1 MVEYISK
8 DAWIPA
14 DGMKL
19 ESSARM
25 AVESE
30 TNTLV
35 VAGPGAGKTEL
46 LAQRA
51 CYLLQTNE
59 CSWPK
64 RILAISFK
72 RDAAANIKERVK
84 KRCGDDLADRFDS
97 FTFDGFAFFLLNRFH
112 HCLPQKYKINFPVR
126 IIWNERN
133 IYNLYEQQFRDRIAR
148 VQEKEV
154 LNQHHRSLPINEDG
168 MSYLIW
174 RQLLDSNPSNLSFRM
189 VMRLAQLIVESN
201 SLVKKLLRQSYSHI
215 FLDEFQDTTTLQF
228 DFVKRCFDVGKHI
241 FTAVGDDK
249 QKIMGWAGAD
259 KEIFEKYKETF
270 TPDEIML
277 TMNFRSAPKL
287 VELQNYLIKELLQKD
302 SLMQPSSTFK
312 QNGAAYSFLY
322 DNSDAECNHIIDFI
336 LKRMKNDNNL
346 NPRSFCI
353 LVKQQVSVYCK
364 KFIAQSGICGLMFRD
379 EDPYSKW
386 LDDEVFSYLLNCLLV
401 VAKKDTAAI
410 WDELHNFIFRISYS
424 IDDEKNWI
432 EEKKFE
438 AMLRKLRRESDFSK
452 VIDEVLSFADKK
464 KIGAIFTDYRNLDHL
479 DECIKT
485 LINWINRRISCGMS
499 LAEAL
504 VDIRGDNSIPIMTI
518 HKSKGLEYDTVI
530 FIGLEDIPFR
540 DIGKEESE
548 DENAFFVAL
557 SRAKNVVVFTF
568 AGQREDKYGNLK
580 PQSVQNVSCIYNVLN
595 NSSLV
600 EFQKIP

>member
-30 TNTLV
+30 TNTLI

-59 CSWPK
+59 CPWPK

-84 KRCGDDLADRFDS
+84 KRCGDDLAERFDS
-97 FTFDGFAFFLLNRFH
+97 FTFDGFANFLLNRFH
-112 HCLPQKYKINFPVR
+112 HCLPQNYKINLPVR

-133 IYNLYEQQFRDRIAR
+133 IYDLYEQQFRDKIAR

-174 RQLLDSNPSNLSFRM
+174 RQLLDLNPSNLSFRM
-189 VMRLAQLIVESN
+189 IMRLAQLIVESN

-215 FLDEFQDTTTLQF
+215 FLDEFQDTTIMQF
-228 DFVKRCFDVGKHI
+228 EFLKACFDVENHI

-259 KEIFEKYKETF
+259 KEIFEKYKNTF
-270 TPDEIML
+270 GADEIKL

-287 VELQNYLIKELLQKD
+287 VKLQNYLIKELLQKD
-302 SLMQPSSTFK
+302 SLMQPSSSFK
-312 QNGAAYSFLY
+312 EDGAAYSFVY
-322 DNSDAECNHIIDFI
+322 DNYDAECNHIINFI
-336 LKRMKNDNNL
+336 LERMKNDCNL
-346 NPRSFCI
+346 KPRNFCI
-353 LVKQQVSVYCK
+353 LVKQQVSVYCR
-364 KFIAQSGICGLMFRD
+364 KFIEQSGVCGLTFRD

-386 LDDEVFSYLLNCLLV
+386 LDDEVFSYLLSCLLV
-401 VAKKDTAAI
+401 VAKKDTAVI
-410 WDELHNFIFRISYS
+410 WEELHNFIFRISYS
-424 IDDEKNWI
+424 VDDEKNWI

-438 AMLRKLRRESDFSK
+438 SMLRKLRRENDFSK
-452 VIDEVLSFADKK
+452 VVAEVISFADEK
-464 KIGAIFTDYRNLDHL
+464 KIGAAFTDYRDLNHL
-479 DECIKT
+479 DDCIKV
-485 LINWINRRISCGMS
+485 LLGWINSRISCGMS
-499 LAEAL
+499 LADAL
-504 VDIRGDNSIPIMTI
+504 VDIKGDNSIPIMTI

-540 DIGKEESE
+540 NIGKEESE

-568 AGQREDKYGNLK
+568 AGQREDKYGHLK
-580 PQSVQNVSCIYNVLN
+580 QQSAQNVGCIYNVLN